1 MTARDD
7 IVYENLVTWE
17 MTQVKFMGYDL
28 NLN

>member
-1 MTARDD
+1 MTPRDK
-7 IVYENLVTWE
+7 IVYENLISWV